1 MRGEQT
7 EEHNTTE
14 VNQYKPKFK
23 DVLLGLRST
32 PGGETLSVSQL
43 IQMKLKQI
51 TSGNIDTVELDGS
64 THNLDVPSSK
74 DLGVSNVSSGGLGW
88 IEFCYSTC
96 TD

>member
-1 MRGEQT
+1 
-7 EEHNTTE
+7 
-14 VNQYKPKFK
+14 
-23 DVLLGLRST
+23 
-32 PGGETLSVSQL
+32 
-43 IQMKLKQI
+43 MKLKQI